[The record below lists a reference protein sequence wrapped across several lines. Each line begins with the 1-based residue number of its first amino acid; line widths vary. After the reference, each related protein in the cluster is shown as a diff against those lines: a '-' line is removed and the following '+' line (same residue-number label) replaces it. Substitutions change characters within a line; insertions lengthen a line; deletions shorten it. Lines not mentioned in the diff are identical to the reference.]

1 MPRTRRTR
9 LVPVA
14 AVLSGALLLTS
25 AGLALAADQSVAITN
40 FAYSPATVTASVGD
54 SVTWTNNDEVPHTA
68 TADDDSWDTGTLS
81 QNGTGAVTFDTA
93 GEYAYHCEVH
103 PNMTGTVV
111 VEAAAAGGG
120 GGGTAAPT
128 NPQMDTLPGSPA
140 GPSTMLIVGVLAL
153 LAVAVFAVT
162 FLVDRRLDRR

>member
-1 MPRTRRTR
+1 MLRTRRTP

-14 AVLSGALLLTS
+14 AVLSGALLFAA
-25 AGLALAADQSVAITN
+25 AGLAFAADQSVAIQG
-40 FAYSPATVTASVGD
+40 FAYSPSTVTVNVGD
-54 SVTWTNNDEVPHTA
+54 SVTWTNNDQMPHTA
-68 TADDDSWDTGTLS
+68 TADDDSWDTDTL
-81 QNGTGAVTFDTA
+81 NEGDTGAVTFDTA

-103 PNMTGTVV
+103 PEMTGTVV

-120 GGGTAAPT
+120 GGTAAPT
-128 NPQMDTLPGSPA
+128 NPQTDTLPGSPA
-140 GPSTMLIVGVLAL
+140 GPATMLVVGVLAL

>member
-1 MPRTRRTR
+1 
-9 LVPVA
+9 
-14 AVLSGALLLTS
+14 LLLTS
-25 AGLALAADQSVAITN
+25 AGFALAADQSVAIAN
-40 FAYSPATVTASVGD
+40 FAYSPSTVTVSVGD
-54 SVTWTNNDEVPHTA
+54 SVTWTNNDEAPHTA
-68 TADDDSWDTGTLS
+68 TADDDSWDTGTLA

-93 GEYAYHCEVH
+93 GEYSYHCDIH

-120 GGGTAAPT
+120 GGTPAPT
-128 NPQMDTLPGSPA
+128 NPQTDTLAGSPA
-140 GPSTMLIVGVLAL
+140 GPSTVLIAGVLAL